1 MERHPLT
8 DAPISVATLR
18 ERLLRR
24 SDGAVVT
31 FEGTVRDHHQG
42 HSVESIYYEA
52 YRPLAEKEILRI
64 LTGIEHEMPGVA
76 VDMVHRLGL
85 LQVGDV
91 SIAIVAVAPH
101 RAEAFEACRAVIDR
115 VKKTVP
121 IWKQERSP
129 QGEQW
134 QGWQGEDES
143 SGARG

>member
-1 MERHPLT
+1 MKMDRDHLT
-8 DAPISVATLR
+8 EAPVSVASLR

-24 SDGAVVT
+24 TDGAVVT

-42 HSVESIYYEA
+42 HSVESIHYEA
-52 YRPLAEKEILRI
+52 YRPLAEKEIRRI
-64 LTGIEHEMPGVA
+64 LAEVEQEMPGVG
-76 VDMVHRLGL
+76 VDMIHRLGL
-85 LQVGDV
+85 LQIGDV

-129 QGEQW
+129 GGEQW
-134 QGWQGEDES
+134 QGWQGEES
-143 SGARG
+143 S

>member
-1 MERHPLT
+1 MERDHLT
-8 DAPISVATLR
+8 EAPISIPSLR

-31 FEGTVRDHHQG
+31 FEGTVRDHHEG

-52 YRPLAEKEILRI
+52 YRPLAQKEILRI
-64 LTGIEHEMPGVA
+64 LNDVELEMPGVA

-101 RAEAFEACRAVIDR
+101 RAEAFDACRAVIDR

-129 QGEQW
+129 RGEEW
-134 QGWQGEDES
+134 QGWQGDD
-143 SGARG
+143 R

>member
-1 MERHPLT
+1 MERDHLT
-8 DAPISVATLR
+8 EAPISIASLR

-31 FEGTVRDHHQG
+31 FEGTVRDHHEG

-52 YRPLAEKEILRI
+52 YRPLAQKEILRI
-64 LTGIEHEMPGVA
+64 LNDVELEMPGVA

-85 LQVGDV
+85 LQIGDV

-101 RAEAFEACRAVIDR
+101 RAEAFDACRAVIDR

-129 QGEQW
+129 RGEEW
-134 QGWQGEDES
+134 QGWQGDE
-143 SGARG
+143 R